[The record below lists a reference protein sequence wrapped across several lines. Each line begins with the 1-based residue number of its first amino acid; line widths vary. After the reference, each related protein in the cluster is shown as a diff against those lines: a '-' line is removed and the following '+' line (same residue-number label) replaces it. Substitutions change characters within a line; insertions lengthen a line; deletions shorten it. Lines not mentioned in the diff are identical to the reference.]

1 MNVMILDPSDDVE
14 MLREIGNEWA
24 ALAHGSDYGMP
35 VDVNIGLDTMRRLVM
50 QSNGD
55 VLVLMDG
62 ETVKG
67 FMGLSY
73 GLNHVGPGKI
83 ANECCFFVSETSRGG
98 GLRIKNA
105 AKKLAKSK
113 GCNFVIWNASRIA
126 GDADRSGK
134 LYEHG
139 GAVQFETSYL
149 EVL

>member
-1 MNVMILDPSDDVE
+1 MNVMVMDYTDDVE
-14 MLREIGNEWA
+14 MLRDLGEEWKT
-24 ALAHGSDYGMP
+24 LAHGIEYGLP
-35 VDVNIGLDTMRRLVM
+35 LDVNIWLDTMRRLVT
-50 QSNGD
+50 QNNGD
-55 VLVLMDG
+55 VIVLMDG

-67 FMGLSY
+67 SMGLSY
-73 GLNHVGPGKI
+73 RLNHVGPGKI
-83 ANECCFFVSETSRGG
+83 ANECTFFVSPSARGG